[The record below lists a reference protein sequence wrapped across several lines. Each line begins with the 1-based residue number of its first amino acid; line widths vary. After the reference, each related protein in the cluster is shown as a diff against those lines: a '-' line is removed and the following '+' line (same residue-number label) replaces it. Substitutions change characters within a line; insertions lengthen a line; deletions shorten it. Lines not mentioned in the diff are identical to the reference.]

1 MSIPYVSIIV
11 RTKNEDFWIGKCL
24 NEIYNQE
31 YKNFEVILVD
41 NNSKDKTINIVKKN
55 FPKVKIINY
64 KSKNFL
70 PGKSLNLGIKKS
82 KGNLIAMISGHC
94 IPKNDKWLK
103 NLVKNFKNSDVI
115 ACYGRQEPSDISE
128 PNDVRDLTYLFGLD
142 KKIQTKDPFF
152 HNANSMIRK
161 SIWKKKNFDESVKH
175 IEDRL
180 WASLVLKDGKKIVYE
195 PDASVIHFH
204 GVGHHGNLKRVRTI
218 SKILRKKNPKTKK
231 KSIVCIIPL
240 KKPIKLN
247 EKYLVEK
254 TINDIKKVREVS
266 KIFISTNDRKIGKKI
281 KGKKLIFLQRD
292 KDLQKEFLGIEYVL
306 SKIYTRHIKKF
317 NPTHIIVAEEIY
329 LNRPKNF
336 FQDIINSFDDNYE
349 SVVPI
354 FKNSSNNIWKKDDE
368 GVLQPL
374 FKTSLPSEFVDY
386 KIFEEAKGLGTL
398 IKAEV
403 FENSGRESSSQKF
416 IEVDKKNTI
425 TTKEIFNIDLDW

>member
-204 GVGHHGNLKRVRTI
+204 GVGHHGNLKRVSTI

-240 KKPIKLN
+240 NKPIKFN

-317 NPTHIIVAEEIY
+317 DPTHIIVAEEIY

>member
-204 GVGHHGNLKRVRTI
+204 GVGHHGNLKRVSTI

-240 KKPIKLN
+240 NKPIKFN

-317 NPTHIIVAEEIY
+317 DPTHIIVAEEIY

-354 FKNSSNNIWKKDDE
+354 FKNSSNNI
-368 GVLQPL
+368 
-374 FKTSLPSEFVDY
+374 
-386 KIFEEAKGLGTL
+386 
-398 IKAEV
+398 
-403 FENSGRESSSQKF
+403 
-416 IEVDKKNTI
+416 
-425 TTKEIFNIDLDW
+425 